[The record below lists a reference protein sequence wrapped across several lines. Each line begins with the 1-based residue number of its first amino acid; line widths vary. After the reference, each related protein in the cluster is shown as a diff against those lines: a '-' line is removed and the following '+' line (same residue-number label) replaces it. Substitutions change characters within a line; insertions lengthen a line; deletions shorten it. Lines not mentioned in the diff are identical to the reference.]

1 MADFFENLG
10 KTISK
15 ATNTAV
21 DKTEDFFTV
30 TKIKGKI
37 AEEDRMINQI
47 CSNIGHIVYKEY
59 LEGKELSDTVVTL
72 CQEIER
78 HEKTK
83 KAQKR
88 DLALFQNK

>member
-10 KTISK
+10 KSLTR

-21 DKTEDFFTV
+21 DKTEDFFTI
-30 TKIKGKI
+30 TKIKGKM

-47 CSNIGHIVYKEY
+47 CCNIGKAIYKDY
-59 LEGKELSDTVVTL
+59 QEGKEFSENILLL
-72 CQEIER
+72 CKEIER
-78 HEKTK
+78 HEEIK

-88 DLALFQNK
+88 DLDLFQNK